1 MSKSAGLAGRVVKAS
16 IPTNNIVVTEAAF
29 QDQYPD
35 DYAHCY
41 GCGRLN
47 PHGHH
52 LKSYWDGE
60 ETVCRHTP
68 EAKYTGGYP
77 GYLYGGMIA
86 SLMDCHG
93 AGTASAVKARQD
105 GGRISRFV
113 TASLKV
119 DFLAPTPIAT
129 ELEIRGKVAEIKGR
143 KVVVELKV
151 LAAGKVCATGS
162 AVMVQ
167 LKEP

>member
-1 MSKSAGLAGRVVKAS
+1 MVE
-16 IPTNNIVVTEAAF
+16 PAF

-35 DYAHCY
+35 DYAHCF

-60 ETVCRHTP
+60 ETVCRFTP
-68 EAKYTGGYP
+68 DPKYSGGFP

-86 SLMDCHG
+86 SLIDCHG
-93 AGTASAVKARQD
+93 AGTAAAAKARAE
-105 GGRISRFV
+105 GTPIARFV
-113 TASLKV
+113 TASLQV
-119 DFLAPTPIAT
+119 DYLKPTPIDA
-129 ELEIRGKVAEIKGR
+129 ELEIRGRTVEIKGR
-143 KVVVELKV
+143 KVIVEMTV
-151 LAAGKVCATGS
+151 AARGQLCARGR

-167 LKEP
+167 LRDQH

>member
-1 MSKSAGLAGRVVKAS
+1 MDE
-16 IPTNNIVVTEAAF
+16 PAF

-47 PHGHH
+47 ARGYH

-68 EAKYTGGYP
+68 DPKYTGGFP
-77 GYLYGGMIA
+77 GFLYGGMIA
-86 SLMDCHG
+86 SLIDCHG
-93 AGTASAVKARQD
+93 AGTAAAAKARED
-105 GGRISRFV
+105 GKPISRFV

-119 DFLAPTPIAT
+119 DYLAPTPIDT
-129 ELEIRGKVAEIKGR
+129 ELEVRGKVVEIKSR
-143 KVVVELKV
+143 KVTVALTVI
-151 LAAGKVCATGS
+151 AGGTTCATGTV
-162 AVMVQ
+162 VMVQ
-167 LKEP
+167 IKDQQ